1 MSREALAPIFFV
13 GMPRSGTTV
22 LFESFASHP
31 ALGWF
36 SNHLD
41 RAPHWPV
48 LSAVARLTAV
58 DARFRKAVRPADARM
73 PLLESLRVGPSEAY
87 RVWES
92 LCGRKFVHGY
102 LLGQQADASERLRV
116 RSLIARV
123 LHHQR
128 RARFAAK
135 LTGPARMEFLH
146 SIYADAQFVHV
157 IRDGRAVVRSLLR
170 VDFWKDTHRLHTPAW
185 EGGLTAE
192 TLAEWERRGRT
203 PLVLA
208 ALQWRTVIDRIREE
222 VGRVSPEVYV
232 EQRYEDFLSKP
243 WQAVEGIDRAV
254 GLEPAP
260 EQRAYVEE
268 RMNVV
273 RPGRSLEDG
282 FEPADWRTLNE
293 LLGERLAELGYEV

>member
-1 MSREALAPIFFV
+1 MSGEVLAPIFFV

-31 ALGWF
+31 ELGWV

-41 RAPHWPV
+41 RAPRWPV

-92 LCGRKFVHGY
+92 LCGRKFVYGY
-102 LLGQQADASERLRV
+102 LLGQRAEAGERLRV

-128 RARFAAK
+128 RSRFAAK
-135 LTGPARMEFLH
+135 LTGPARMQFLH
-146 SIYADAQFVHV
+146 SIFDDAQFVHV

-185 EGGLTAE
+185 EGGLAQE
-192 TLAEWERRGRT
+192 SLDEWERYDRS

-222 VGRVSPEVYV
+222 AAEVGPDVYV
-232 EQRYEDFLSKP
+232 EQRYEDFLAKP
-243 WQAVEGIDRAV
+243 WPVVEGIDRGV
-254 GLEPAP
+254 GLAPSP

-268 RMNVV
+268 RMNVL

-282 FEPADWRTLNE
+282 FDPGDWRILNDV
-293 LLGERLAELGYEV
+293 LGERLAELGYEV